1 MRRDL
6 ADPEL
11 FGNEAGE
18 DEDAEILDS
27 YFLRKPEF
35 DRFYSPT
42 RKLGFVRSRKGMG
55 KSALLKHSLYLR
67 RKSHPAELLISRVR
81 HQTL

>member
-18 DEDAEILDS
+18 DEDEEILDS
-27 YFLRKPEF
+27 YFLDKQEF
-35 DRFYSPT
+35 EKFYTPLNRLSY
-42 RKLGFVRSRKGMG
+42 V
-55 KSALLKHSLYLR
+55 Y
-67 RKSHPAELLISRVR
+67 
-81 HQTL
+81 